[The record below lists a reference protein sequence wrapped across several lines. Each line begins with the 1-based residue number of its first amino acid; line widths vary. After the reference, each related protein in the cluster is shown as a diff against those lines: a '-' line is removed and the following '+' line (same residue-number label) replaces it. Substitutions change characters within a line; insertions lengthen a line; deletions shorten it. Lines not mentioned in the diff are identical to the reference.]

1 MIYFHV
7 SIAHLNFFLVF
18 FKFVKIYLNLIH
30 NYSIIELQIKKVLK
44 IMSLAKN
51 IRYLRKKFN
60 YSQDFIA
67 EKLGYKSYTTVQKW
81 EMGISEPSISKLK
94 ELSDLFNVDINDMT
108 TKNMEKEEHI
118 IQSTRH
124 KLKGVHIPVLGTVPA
139 GIPVEAVEDVLDW
152 EEITED
158 MAATGE
164 FFALKIKGHSME
176 PKIGDGDIVIV
187 RIQSDVDSGSIV
199 IARIGNDEEVTCKK
213 LLKNKDGVTFVPFN
227 PSYEALY
234 YTNEQI
240 HTLPVTIMGKVIE
253 LRSKFE

>member
-1 MIYFHV
+1 MTDDEQKRIF
-7 SIAHLNFFLVF
+7 SKNLNFYISQSGKQQKEVARDLEISATTFNTWCVG
-18 FKFVKIYLNLIH
+18 
-30 NYSIIELQIKKVLK
+30 K
-44 IMSLAKN
+44 IMPRMGKVQKIADYFN
-51 IRYLRKKFN
+51 IGKSDLLDDKTTMSGRRRKK
-60 YSQDFIA
+60 
-67 EKLGYKSYTTVQKW
+67 
-81 EMGISEPSISKLK
+81 
-94 ELSDLFNVDINDMT
+94 
-108 TKNMEKEEHI
+108 
-118 IQSTRH
+118 
-124 KLKGVHIPVLGTVPA
+124 GVLIPVLGTVPA
-139 GIPVEAVEDVLDW
+139 GIPVEAIEDILDW

-240 HTLPVTIMGKVIE
+240 HTFPVTIMGKVIE